1 MKTEKAKSPVE
12 WGSTLHGARLYLGGI
27 GIIFRAFQG
36 LGGAGVYSLTLFSFV
51 RIVPYK
57 HFDKVSSLAG
67 GISSLGLVL
76 GPLLGGAIANN
87 GSWRWVFLYNVPAGI
102 ISWVF
107 ILFALPIHFPH
118 SSPDHAAGLESQFW
132 LATKDFFRRV
142 DILGSF
148 LTLTSCSFIIAALQ
162 EGNSQ
167 YAWGSGLV
175 VAFFVISGVACIAF
189 IYWEWFICR
198 HDIGIIPMFPWRLAR
213 NRVFMG
219 VALGFFTT
227 GLPLFVCII
236 NIPQRFQIV
245 NGSSPIGAGVEL
257 LSFSVS
263 CPIGIIACSILAGRL
278 SIPFCYIILAG
289 VACQVSGLFLYS
301 CAGPVTHLW
310 LGQFGY
316 LVLAGLGVG
325 LSVAAFYMAA
335 PLVVDQDDQSAAV
348 GMGIQFRTLGGVLGV
363 AASASILNHY
373 IQSRLSSTLLP
384 SELAALYETTESILS
399 LSSNVQT
406 HVREVHAMAYNM
418 QMRLAGSFSV
428 AQLFAVALMW
438 KRNNVRFYKAK
449 QVPSSAE

>member
-1 MKTEKAKSPVE
+1 M
-12 WGSTLHGARLYLGGI
+12 
-27 GIIFRAFQG
+27 
-36 LGGAGVYSLTLFSFV
+36 
-51 RIVPYK
+51 
-57 HFDKVSSLAG
+57 
-67 GISSLGLVL
+67 
-76 GPLLGGAIANN
+76 
-87 GSWRWVFLYNVPAGI
+87 
-102 ISWVF
+102 
-107 ILFALPIHFPH
+107 
-118 SSPDHAAGLESQFW
+118 
-132 LATKDFFRRV
+132 
-142 DILGSF
+142 
-148 LTLTSCSFIIAALQ
+148 
-162 EGNSQ
+162 
-167 YAWGSGLV
+167 
-175 VAFFVISGVACIAF
+175 
-189 IYWEWFICR
+189 
-198 HDIGIIPMFPWRLAR
+198 
-213 NRVFMG
+213 
-219 VALGFFTT
+219 
-227 GLPLFVCII
+227 FVCII

-406 HVREVHAMAYNM
+406 HVREVYAMAYNM